1 MESIFNAYK
10 NGEITLEDVY
20 KACERFQTKE
30 AAFLSTCLTLIT
42 AHPSRVMLRRYNNV
56 ADVLYKEREY
66 VYNRLYDESPRL
78 AHKFVKRFGDQMLMH
93 PVEFYCRYEYSDW

>member
-1 MESIFNAYK
+1 MEPIFNSYK

-42 AHPSRVMLRRYNNV
+42 VHPSPVLLRRYDSV
-56 ADVLYKEREY
+56 ADVLYRESEY

-78 AHKFVKRFGDQMLMH
+78 AHKFVKQFGDQMLMN
-93 PVEFYCRYEYSDW
+93 PVEFYWHYEYDDR

>member
-1 MESIFNAYK
+1 MEPIFNAYK
-10 NGEITLEDVY
+10 NDEITLEDVY

-42 AHPSRVMLRRYNNV
+42 AHPSRVMLRRYDHV
-56 ADVLYKEREY
+56 ADVLYKEPEY

-78 AHKFVKRFGDQMLMH
+78 AHKFVKQFGAQTLMN
-93 PVEFYCRYEYSDW
+93 PVDFNWRYEYDEW